1 MEYFV
6 EISPR
11 AWKDLRGIDK
21 QSGERIVTKIRSL
34 KTGLSGDVKRLTNF
48 EPGYRLR
55 VGDYRILFDIVSDK
69 LIVRRIKHR
78 REAY

>member
-1 MEYFV
+1 MGYFV

-21 QSGERIVTKIRSL
+21 RSAKRILTKIRAL
-34 KTGLSGDVKRLTNF
+34 RTGLTGDVKRLTNL

-55 VGDYRILFDIVSDK
+55 VGNYRVLFDIVSEN